1 MAGLLTVLVVAT
13 LVQKWVKD
21 NAVEPAAIEL
31 DVSEPQ
37 GSFARWGRCTVAAF
51 LEHHSTLCISPVLVL
66 GATHASGYSRMPT
79 AIEPIP

>member
-37 GSFARWGRCTVAAF
+37 GSFFARWGMHCGSFSGAPF
-51 LEHHSTLCISPVLVL
+51 LYISAVLVL
-66 GATHASGYSRMPT
+66 GAARVWLFRMPT
-79 AIEPIP
+79 APSTIP